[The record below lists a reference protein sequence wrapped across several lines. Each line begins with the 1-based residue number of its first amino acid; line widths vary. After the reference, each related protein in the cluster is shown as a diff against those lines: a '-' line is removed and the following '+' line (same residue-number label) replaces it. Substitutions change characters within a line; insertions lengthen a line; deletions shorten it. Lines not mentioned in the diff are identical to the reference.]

1 MTCGAAA
8 SLEITL
14 RALTEEGD
22 EFLTFAPFFP
32 EYRVFAESAGAG
44 FGTVACDP
52 QDFQPDLS
60 ELKAKL
66 TPHTKGVI
74 VNSPNN
80 PSGAVISPQTA
91 EKLSEVLRDKSSEYG
106 HPIVLIADEPYREL
120 VYDDVTVPYLMNYY
134 DDTIVC
140 YSYSKSLS
148 LPGERIGYIAVSDR
162 MKQEREVYLAIC
174 GAGRSLG
181 YVCAPSMMQR
191 VVAKCQ
197 GLTSDVS
204 VYRENR
210 DILSKALT
218 EYGFHVVR
226 PDGAFYL
233 FVEAPEPDAEAFGE
247 KAKEFELLLVP
258 SDSFGLTGYVR
269 ISYCVS
275 TEMIK
280 NSLPAFKKLAQSY
293 GLCE

>member
-1 MTCGAAA
+1 MYSQSMYEKGASPSKIRDLFEYGNRRKAEIGADKVFDFSIGNPNVPAPPRVKEVMMELLENEDPVVLHGYTSAAGDPNVRQAICDYVNKTHGTTLTKDHFYMTCGAAA

-44 FGTVACDP
+44 FQTVACDP

-91 EKLSEVLRDKSSEYG
+91 EKLSEVLRDKSAEYG

-134 DDTIVC
+134 DDTIV
-140 YSYSKSLS
+140 S
-148 LPGERIGYIAVSDR
+148 
-162 MKQEREVYLAIC
+162 
-174 GAGRSLG
+174 
-181 YVCAPSMMQR
+181 
-191 VVAKCQ
+191 
-197 GLTSDVS
+197 
-204 VYRENR
+204 
-210 DILSKALT
+210 
-218 EYGFHVVR
+218 
-226 PDGAFYL
+226 
-233 FVEAPEPDAEAFGE
+233 
-247 KAKEFELLLVP
+247 
-258 SDSFGLTGYVR
+258 
-269 ISYCVS
+269 
-275 TEMIK
+275 
-280 NSLPAFKKLAQSY
+280 
-293 GLCE
+293 